1 MKKLIFKGAA
11 TAIVTP
17 MHDDRTINFEKL
29 KELTENQILKGID
42 ALVVCGTTGESAT
55 VSDEEHREIIK
66 TVVDTAAGRVPV
78 IAGTGSNNTS
88 HALYL
93 SQSATE
99 VGADALLLVTPY
111 YNKASQSGL
120 IEHYN
125 YIADRTSLPIILYNV
140 PSRTG
145 VNIKPKTYKEL
156 SKHPNIVAVKE
167 ANGDVSALCESI
179 SLCQDELVFYSGND
193 DAIIPFLSLGCK
205 GVISVASNILP
216 YEIHKICADYF
227 IGNTDEAVLSQIK
240 YITLFK
246 ALFCDVNP
254 IPIKEAMNILG
265 MNVGPTRLP
274 LSPIADNIRDYLK
287 KELNKIL

>member
-17 MHDDRTINFEKL
+17 MNSDRTINYDKL
-29 KELTENQILKGID
+29 EELTENQISKGID

-55 VSDEEHREIIK
+55 VNDEEQRKIIK
-66 TVVDTAAGRVPV
+66 TVVNKAAGRVPI
-78 IAGTGSNNTS
+78 IAGAGSNNTA
-88 HALYL
+88 HALVL
-93 SQSATE
+93 SQNAAD

-120 IEHYN
+120 IEHYTH
-125 YIADRTSLPIILYNV
+125 IADRTSLPIILYNV

-167 ANGDVSALCESI
+167 ANGDVAALCESI
-179 SLCQDELVFYSGND
+179 SLCQDDLAFYSGND
-193 DAIIPFLSLGCK
+193 DCIVPFLSLGCK

-216 YEIHKICADYF
+216 YEIHKICYDY
-227 IGNTDEAVLSQIK
+227 INGNIKDAVYAQTK
-240 YITLFK
+240 YIALFK

-254 IPIKEAMNILG
+254 IPIKEAMNILD

-274 LSPIADNIRDYLK
+274 LSQISDDLRDYLK
-287 KELNKIL
+287 KELSKIL